1 MAKVVGNAGHRSS
14 HYGRVIQLK
23 VEPEHLGNEA
33 YSGVGGRGPESYHLM
48 VRREHEKRSAPLKL
62 QERECKAVG
71 IAWLGEKRT
80 RREVYTVAMKR
91 VWPNV

>member
-1 MAKVVGNAGHRSS
+1 M
-14 HYGRVIQLK
+14 
-23 VEPEHLGNEA
+23 
-33 YSGVGGRGPESYHLM
+33 M